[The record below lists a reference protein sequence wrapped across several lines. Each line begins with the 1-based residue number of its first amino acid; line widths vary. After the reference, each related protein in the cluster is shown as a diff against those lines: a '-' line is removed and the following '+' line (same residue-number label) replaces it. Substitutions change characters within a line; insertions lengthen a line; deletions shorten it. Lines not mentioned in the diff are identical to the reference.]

1 MGFTRFMAS
10 NTGRLVRFLAGALLI
25 VVGVVEGGT
34 WYVLAVVG
42 LVPLLAAAFDVCVF
56 APLFSQPF
64 HGRDLRA

>member
-1 MGFTRFMAS
+1 
-10 NTGRLVRFLAGALLI
+10 
-25 VVGVVEGGT
+25 
-34 WYVLAVVG
+34 VLAVVG